1 MLRYALRRLL
11 LLVPVLL
18 GISLVV
24 FVTLSLVPGGTALAI
39 LGPYATPERV
49 AEIERALDLDRSA
62 PVRYASWLANLA
74 HGDLGHAY
82 SLDRPV
88 AEVVLERLGPTLLLG
103 AAALAIGTAL
113 GLLAGSVSARRR
125 GRASDLGLRLASLT
139 GISVPAFWLAMLLVL
154 LLSVKVELFPV
165 SGMTAP
171 PDAPGAGGWI
181 DRLHH
186 LVLPALAL
194 GLVCAGIVARM
205 TRGQMLEVLEQDF
218 VRTARAKGLTETD
231 AAYRHGFRVALVKVV
246 PVIGLQAGFVLGGA
260 VYVET
265 VFQWPG
271 LGRLL
276 VDAIQK
282 RDILLVQGAVLV
294 LATAYVLVN
303 LLTDL
308 AQRALDPRIEA

>member
-1 MLRYALRRLL
+1 MLGYLVKRVLA
-11 LLVPVLL
+11 LVPVLL
-18 GISLVV
+18 GISVVV
-24 FVTLSLVPGGTALAI
+24 FITLSLVPGSTALAI

-49 AEIERALDLDRSA
+49 AEIERSLGLSDPA
-62 PVRYASWLANLA
+62 PVRFVRWLGNVFQ
-74 HGDLGHAY
+74 GDLGHSY

-88 AEVVLERLGPTLLLG
+88 SEVVFERLGPTLVLG
-103 AAALAIGTAL
+103 GAALAIGTAL

-125 GRASDLGLRLASLT
+125 GTAADVGIRVVSLT
-139 GISVPAFWLAMLLVL
+139 GISVPAFWLAMLSML
-154 LLSVKVELFPV
+154 LLSVSAGWFPA

-171 PDAPGAGGWI
+171 PDAPSAGGI
-181 DRLHH
+181 VDRLHH

-194 GLVCAGIVARM
+194 GAVCAGIVARM
-205 TRGQMLEVLEQDF
+205 TRGHMLDVLDQDF
-218 VRTARAKGLTETD
+218 VRTAQAKGLTPAD
-231 AAYRHGFRVALVKVV
+231 AAYRHGFRVALVRIV
-246 PVIGLQAGFVLGGA
+246 PIIGLQAGFVIGGA

-282 RDILLVQGAVLV
+282 RDLLLVQGAVLV

-303 LLTDL
+303 LATDL
-308 AQRALDPRIEA
+308 AQRALDPRVEA